1 MKKVAFKVLGC
12 KVNSF
17 EIEGIKN
24 DFIKVGYEITND
36 ITEHADVYV
45 INTCTVTNTADKK
58 SRQAIRRCIKHNP
71 EGIIAVIG
79 CYSQLKSQEA
89 QGIEGVDIV
98 LGTQNRNELVNYVEQ
113 FRKNRKPIVNVE
125 NIMEQKSFESFQTV
139 KFQDK
144 TRAFLKIQEGC
155 NNFCTFCIIPWA
167 RGLMRSEKPENIL
180 KQVNDLVQS
189 GIKEIV
195 LTGIHTGGYGED
207 LEDYN
212 FVDLLN
218 DLEKVE
224 GLKRIRIS
232 SIEIT
237 QLTSEFMEY
246 FTNSKKIVNHL
257 HIPIQS
263 GDDEIL
269 KKMRRNYTLFEF
281 GEKLKQIRKIN
292 PNVGISTDVIVGFP
306 GETDEKFENTCN
318 TIKKFKINNLH
329 VFPYSKRNGTPA
341 AKMEDQVEE
350 TIKKERVKRLI
361 QIGHEINN
369 EYQSNFI
376 NQELEVLIESKH
388 NNSYIGYT
396 PNYIKVNVSSTGLE
410 KNELVNVKITKIL
423 DDKVYGER
431 II

>member
-17 EIEGIKN
+17 EVEGIKN

-36 ITEHADVYV
+36 ITEYADVYV

-58 SRQAIRRCIKHNP
+58 SRQAIRRCIKQNP
-71 EGIIAVIG
+71 DGVVAVIG

-89 QGIEGVDIV
+89 QEIDGVDIV
-98 LGTQNRNELVNYVEQ
+98 LGTQNRNELVKYVEE
-113 FRKNRKPIVNVE
+113 FIKNRNPIVNVE
-125 NIMEQKSFESFQTV
+125 NIMKQKNFESFQTV
-139 KFQDK
+139 KFKDK

-167 RGLMRSEKPENIL
+167 RGLIRSEKPENIL
-180 KQVNDLVQS
+180 KQVNDLVES

-212 FVDLLN
+212 FVDLLTE
-218 DLEKVE
+218 LEKIE

-237 QLTSEFMEY
+237 QLTPEFMEY
-246 FTNSKKIVNHL
+246 FATSKKIVNHL

-269 KKMRRNYTLFEF
+269 KMMRRNYNLTEFED
-281 GEKLKQIRKIN
+281 KLNQIRKIN
-292 PNVGISTDVIVGFP
+292 PSVGISTDVIVGFP
-306 GETDEKFENTCN
+306 GETDEKFKNTCK
-318 TIKKFKINNLH
+318 TIKKFRINNLH

-341 AKMEDQVEE
+341 AKMEDQVEDAV
-350 TIKKERVKRLI
+350 KKERVKKLI
-361 QIGHEINN
+361 QIGYEINN

-376 NQELEVLIESKH
+376 NQELEVLIESKD

-396 PNYIKVNVSSTGLE
+396 PNYIRVNVSSDDLE

-423 DDKVYGER
+423 DEKVYGER